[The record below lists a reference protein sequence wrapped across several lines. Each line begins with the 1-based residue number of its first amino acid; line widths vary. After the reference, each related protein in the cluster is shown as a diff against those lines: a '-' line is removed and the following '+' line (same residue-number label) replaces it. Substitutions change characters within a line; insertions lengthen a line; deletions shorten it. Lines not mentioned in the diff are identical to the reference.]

1 MATEIIIRK
10 AELKD
15 SIGIYTIDQ
24 FWYQKYIQGDYS
36 QGYLYLQNNYTL
48 SNIEK
53 IVTESEA
60 TVAVEGD
67 KVISYYFINPFF
79 ETGNIAQRKKI
90 IQNKIEEGFLPNGKY
105 AYSLQAATDENYTGR
120 GINRDTLNLLKSI
133 AKDKYDYLIGVMSYE
148 NNTTHK
154 SSLKMGWK
162 HFGDIGI
169 GILAIIGTTNE
180 TNNQLKF

>member
-1 MATEIIIRK
+1 MLNEFIIRK
-10 AELKD
+10 AEYKD
-15 SIGIYTIDQ
+15 SKGIYTIDQ
-24 FWYQKYIQGDYS
+24 FWYQKYIIGDYS
-36 QGYLYLQNNYTL
+36 KGYLYLQNNYTL

-67 KVISYYFINPFF
+67 KVVSYYFINPFF
-79 ETGNIAQRKKI
+79 ETGNIAQRKII

-105 AYSLQAATDENYTGR
+105 AYSLQSATHEKYTGK
-120 GINRDTLNLLKSI
+120 GLNRETLNLLRML
-133 AKDKYDYLIGVMSYE
+133 AENKYDYLIGVMSYD
-148 NNTTHK
+148 NIVTQN

-169 GILAIIGTTNE
+169 GILAVIGTTKE
-180 TNNQLKF
+180 KSNQLKL